1 MKVIFRVKI
10 LEENKSQ
17 VLLCSLNIKAMYMS
31 LTWCFYSGNKKEN
44 QQMALILLTPKN
56 LP

>member
-1 MKVIFRVKI
+1 MQSYFQSQI

-31 LTWCFYSGNKKEN
+31 LTRCFYSGNKKEN